1 MAEGGDKGEQSSAAG
16 NKKWTKG
23 VFQHGH
29 AQIPKLLIR
38 NAAKLGIKPAQQIV
52 LIHLLERWWFADQPP
67 VVKKETLARQIGI
80 QARQVQRHIKTLR
93 ELGLIETSFP
103 RRVGFNAHQYTFN
116 GLVEKLTK
124 IAKEDRRKLKWEKYE
139 LDDEV
144 EF

>member
-1 MAEGGDKGEQSSAAG
+1 MAEGGDKGEQSSVAG

-103 RRVGFNAHQYTFN
+103 PRVGFNAHQYTFK
-116 GLVEKLTK
+116 GLVMKLAK
-124 IAKEDRRKLKWEKYE
+124 IAQEDRSKKKWENFE
-139 LDDEV
+139 NRG
-144 EF
+144 